1 MQPIPETAASG
12 TLRERQIMGRV
23 IAIANQ
29 KGGVGK
35 TTTAVNLA
43 AALGVAEQ
51 RTLLIDI
58 DPQGN
63 ATSGTGIS
71 KHDVPLSIY
80 HVLIGEKTL
89 AEVILPTAIP
99 SLHVAPSNINLIGAE
114 LELVNLPEREIR
126 LREAVAPCLDSY
138 DFIII
143 DCPPSLGLLTVNALT
158 AAGSVLIPLQCEYYA
173 LEGLSELLNTIGL
186 IRGSFNERLAIE
198 GILLTMYTPRMNLS
212 KQVEDE
218 IREHFPNEVCRTIIP
233 RNVRISEAPSFG
245 QPVILY
251 DVRSKGAESYL
262 LLAEEIITHDQK
274 SAGPGAG
281 SPHPVENA

>member
-1 MQPIPETAASG
+1 
-12 TLRERQIMGRV
+12 MGRI

-43 AALGVAEQ
+43 AALGVAEK

-80 HVLIGEKTL
+80 HVLIGEKSL
-89 AEVILPTAIP
+89 EEVILPTAIP
-99 SLHVAPSNINLIGAE
+99 SLFVAPSNINLAGAE
-114 LELVNLPEREIR
+114 LELVNLSERETR
-126 LREAVAPCLDSY
+126 LRDAVAPSVDSFDY
-138 DFIII
+138 IIV
-143 DCPPSLGLLTVNALT
+143 DCPPSLGLLTINALT

-173 LEGLSELLNTIGL
+173 LEGLSELLNTIRLVQGEL
-186 IRGSFNERLAIE
+186 NERLAIE

-262 LLAEEIITHDQK
+262 QLAEEILTNDQK
-274 SAGPGAG
+274 SPGTGAG
-281 SPHPVENA
+281 SPHLVENA

>member
-1 MQPIPETAASG
+1 
-12 TLRERQIMGRV
+12 MGRI
-23 IAIANQ
+23 IALANQ

-43 AALGVAEQ
+43 AALGVAEK

-63 ATSGTGIS
+63 ATSGIGIS
-71 KHDVPLSIY
+71 KHEVPLSIY

-89 AEVILPTAIP
+89 AEVVLPTAIP
-99 SLHVAPSNINLIGAE
+99 SLFVAPSNINLAGAE
-114 LELVNLPEREIR
+114 LELVNLPERETR
-126 LREAVAPCLDSY
+126 LRDAVAPCAVDY
-138 DFIII
+138 DYIII

-186 IRGSFNERLAIE
+186 IRGSFNQQLAIE

-262 LLAEEIITHDQK
+262 LLAEEILTHDQK
-274 SAGPGAG
+274 SPGTGAG

>member
-1 MQPIPETAASG
+1 
-12 TLRERQIMGRV
+12 MGRI
-23 IAIANQ
+23 IAVANQ
-29 KGGVGK
+29 KCGVGK

-43 AALGVAEQ
+43 GALSVAEK

-58 DPQGN
+58 DPQGT
-63 ATSGTGIS
+63 ATRGTGLS

-89 AEVILPTAIP
+89 ADVVLPTAIP
-99 SLHVAPSNINLIGAE
+99 SLFVAPSNINLIGAE
-114 LELVNLPEREIR
+114 LEFVNLPERETR
-126 LREAVAPCLDSY
+126 LRDAVEPCSGTY
-138 DFIII
+138 DYIII

-173 LEGLSELLNTIGL
+173 LEGLSELLNTIDL

-212 KQVEDE
+212 RQVEDE
-218 IREHFPNEVCRTIIP
+218 IRKHFPEEVCRTIIP

-262 LLAEEIITHDQK
+262 QLAEEILTHDQK
-274 SAGPGAG
+274 SIGTGAR
-281 SPHPVENA
+281 SPHPISNA

>member
-1 MQPIPETAASG
+1 
-12 TLRERQIMGRV
+12 MGRV

-43 AALGVAEQ
+43 AALGIAEK

-63 ATSGTGIS
+63 ATSGTGIN
-71 KHDVPLSIY
+71 KHEVPLSIY
-80 HVLIGEKTL
+80 NVLIGEKTL
-89 AEVILPTAIP
+89 SEVLQPTAIARL
-99 SLHVAPSNINLIGAE
+99 SVAPSNIHLIGAE
-114 LELVNLPEREIR
+114 IELVNLPERETR
-126 LREAVAPCLDSY
+126 LRETITPELDAY
-138 DFIII
+138 DYIII

-173 LEGLSELLNTIGL
+173 LEGLSELLNTVEL
-186 IRGSFNERLAIE
+186 IKTNYNGQLALE
-198 GILLTMYTPRMNLS
+198 GILLTMYTMRTNLT

-218 IREHFPNEVCRTIIP
+218 VRTHFPENVLRTIIP

-245 QPVILY
+245 QPVLLY
-251 DVRSKGAESYL
+251 DIRSKGAESYFA
-262 LLAEEIITHDQK
+262 LAEEIITHDQK
-274 SAGPGAG
+274 SAGEGAG
-281 SPHPVENA
+281 GPHPAENV

>member
-1 MQPIPETAASG
+1 
-12 TLRERQIMGRV
+12 MGRV
-23 IAIANQ
+23 IAVANQ

-43 AALGVAEQ
+43 AALGVAEK

-71 KHDVPLSIY
+71 KHEVPLSIY

-89 AEVILPTAIP
+89 GEVVLPTAIP
-99 SLHVAPSNINLIGAE
+99 SLSVAPSNINLIGAE
-114 LELVNLPEREIR
+114 LELVNLPERETR
-126 LREAVAPCLDSY
+126 LREAIAPLLETY
-138 DFIII
+138 DYIIV

-173 LEGLSELLNTIGL
+173 LEGLSELLNTIAL
-186 IRGSFNERLAIE
+186 IRANLNERLAVE
-198 GILLTMYTPRMNLS
+198 GILLTMYTARTNLT

-218 IREHFPNEVCRTIIP
+218 IREHFPDDIFRTIIP

-262 LLAEEIITHDQK
+262 MLAEEIIAHDQE
-274 SAGPGAG
+274 SLGTGAG
-281 SPHPVENA
+281 GPHPLQNA

>member
-1 MQPIPETAASG
+1 
-12 TLRERQIMGRV
+12 MGRI
-23 IAIANQ
+23 IAVANQ

-43 AALGVAEQ
+43 AALGVAEK

-71 KHDVPLSIY
+71 KHEVPLSIY

-89 AEVILPTAIP
+89 ADVVLSTAIP
-99 SLHVAPSNINLIGAE
+99 SLFVAPSNINLIGAE
-114 LELVNLPEREIR
+114 LELVNLPERETR
-126 LREAVAPCLDSY
+126 LRDAIAPHTGTY
-138 DFIII
+138 DYIII

-158 AAGSVLIPLQCEYYA
+158 AAGSVLVPLQCEYYA
-173 LEGLSELLNTIGL
+173 LEGLSELLNTIDL
-186 IRGSFNERLAIE
+186 IRGSFNKALAIE
-198 GILLTMYTPRMNLS
+198 GILLTMYSPRVNLS

-218 IREHFPNEVCRTIIP
+218 IREHFPNDVFRTIIP

-251 DVRSKGAESYL
+251 DARSKGAESYL
-262 LLAEEIITHDQK
+262 LLAEEILAHDQK
-274 SAGPGAG
+274 SLGAG
-281 SPHPVENA
+281 ARSPHPVENT

>member
-1 MQPIPETAASG
+1 
-12 TLRERQIMGRV
+12 MGRI

-43 AALGVAEQ
+43 AALGVAEK

-63 ATSGTGIS
+63 ATSGAGIS
-71 KHDVPLSIY
+71 KHEVPLSIY

-89 AEVILPTAIP
+89 GDVVLPTAIP
-99 SLHVAPSNINLIGAE
+99 SLWVAPSNINLIGAE
-114 LELVNLPEREIR
+114 LELVGLPEREHR
-126 LREAVAPCLDSY
+126 LREAIAPFRDAY
-138 DFIII
+138 DYIVI

-173 LEGLSELLNTIGL
+173 LEGLTELLNTIAL
-186 IRGSFNERLAIE
+186 IRSSLNEQLAIE
-198 GILLTMYTPRMNLS
+198 GILLTMYTPRVNLS
-212 KQVEDE
+212 KQVEDD
-218 IREHFPNEVCRTIIP
+218 IREHFPNEVFRTVIP

-262 LLAEEIITHDQK
+262 LLAEEIIAHDQE
-274 SAGPGAG
+274 SLGTGAG
-281 SPHPVENA
+281 SPHPVETA

>member
-1 MQPIPETAASG
+1 
-12 TLRERQIMGRV
+12 MGRI
-23 IAIANQ
+23 IAVANQ

-35 TTTAVNLA
+35 TTTSVNLA
-43 AALGVAEQ
+43 AALGVAEK

-71 KHDVPLSIY
+71 KNDVPLSIY
-80 HVLIGEKTL
+80 HVLTGEKTL
-89 AEVILPTAIP
+89 AEVVLPTAIP
-99 SLHVAPSNINLIGAE
+99 SLFVAPSNINLIGAE
-114 LELVNLPEREIR
+114 LELVNLPERETR
-126 LREAVAPCLDSY
+126 LRDAVAPCRDSY

-173 LEGLSELLNTIGL
+173 LEGLSELLNTIDL
-186 IRGSFNERLAIE
+186 IRGSFNKSLAIE
-198 GILLTMYTPRMNLS
+198 GILLTMYSPRVNLS

-262 LLAEEIITHDQK
+262 QLAEEILTHDQK
-274 SAGPGAG
+274 SPGTGAG

>member
-1 MQPIPETAASG
+1 MLRIPMENGRGSV
-12 TLRERQIMGRV
+12 RERQSMGRI

-43 AALGVAEQ
+43 AALGVAEK

-63 ATSGTGIS
+63 ATSGTGII
-71 KHDVPLSIY
+71 KHEVPLSIY

-89 AEVILPTAIP
+89 AEVVLPTGIP
-99 SLHVAPSNINLIGAE
+99 SLFVAPSNINLAGAE
-114 LELVNLPEREIR
+114 LELVNLPERETR
-126 LREAVAPCLDSY
+126 LRDALAPCVEAY
-138 DFIII
+138 DYIII

-173 LEGLSELLNTIGL
+173 LEGLSELLNTIAL
-186 IRGSFNERLAIE
+186 IRSSLNERLAIE
-198 GILLTMYTPRMNLS
+198 GILLTMYTARTNLT

-262 LLAEEIITHDQK
+262 LLAEEILSHDQK
-274 SAGPGAG
+274 SAGTGAG
-281 SPHPVENA
+281 SPHLVENA

>member
-1 MQPIPETAASG
+1 
-12 TLRERQIMGRV
+12 MGRI

-43 AALGVAEQ
+43 AALGVAEK

-71 KHDVPLSIY
+71 KHEVPLSIY

-89 AEVILPTAIP
+89 AEVVLPTAIP
-99 SLHVAPSNINLIGAE
+99 SLSVAPSNINLIGAE
-114 LELVNLPEREIR
+114 LELVNLPDREIR
-126 LREAVAPCLDSY
+126 LREAIAPYLGSFDY
-138 DFIII
+138 IIV

-173 LEGLSELLNTIGL
+173 LEGLTELLNTIAL
-186 IRGSFNERLAIE
+186 IRSNLNERLAIE
-198 GILLTMYTPRMNLS
+198 GILLTMYAPRVNLS
-212 KQVEDE
+212 RQVEDE
-218 IREHFPNEVCRTIIP
+218 IREHFPGEVCRTIIP

-262 LLAEEIITHDQK
+262 MLAEEIIAHDQE
-274 SAGPGAG
+274 SPGAG
-281 SPHPVENA
+281 AGGPHPVETP

>member
-1 MQPIPETAASG
+1 
-12 TLRERQIMGRV
+12 MGRI

-43 AALGVAEQ
+43 AALAVAER

-63 ATSGTGIS
+63 ATSGAGIS

-80 HVLIGEKTL
+80 HVLIGEKDL
-89 AEVILPTAIP
+89 GDVVLPTAIP
-99 SLHVAPSNINLIGAE
+99 SLSVAPSNINLIGAE
-114 LELVNLPEREIR
+114 LELVNLPEREHR
-126 LREAVAPCLDSY
+126 LREALAPFRESY
-138 DFIII
+138 DYIVI

-173 LEGLSELLNTIGL
+173 LEGLTELLNTIAL
-186 IRGSFNERLAIE
+186 IRSSLNEGLAIE
-198 GILLTMYTPRMNLS
+198 GILLTMYTPRVNLS
-212 KQVEDE
+212 KQVEDD
-218 IREHFPNEVCRTIIP
+218 IREHFPNEVFRTVIP

-251 DVRSKGAESYL
+251 DARSKGAESYL
-262 LLAEEIITHDQK
+262 QLAEEIIAHDQE
-274 SAGPGAG
+274 SPGAG
-281 SPHPVENA
+281 ARSPHPVQNA

>member
-1 MQPIPETAASG
+1 
-12 TLRERQIMGRV
+12 MGRI

-43 AALGVAEQ
+43 AALGVAEK

-71 KHDVPLSIY
+71 KNEIQLSIY

-89 AEVILPTAIP
+89 AEVVLPTAIP
-99 SLHVAPSNINLIGAE
+99 SLFVAPSNINLIGAE
-114 LELVNLPEREIR
+114 LELVNLPERETR
-126 LREAVAPCLDSY
+126 LRDAVAPWGDTY

-186 IRGSFNERLAIE
+186 IRNSFNQHLAIE
-198 GILLTMYTPRMNLS
+198 GIVLTMYSPRVNLS

-262 LLAEEIITHDQK
+262 LLAEEIIAHDQK
-274 SAGPGAG
+274 SIGTGAG
-281 SPHPVENA
+281 SPHPVQNA

>member
-1 MQPIPETAASG
+1 
-12 TLRERQIMGRV
+12 MGRI
-23 IAIANQ
+23 IAVANQ

-43 AALGVAEQ
+43 AALGVAEK

-63 ATSGTGIS
+63 ATSGTG
-71 KHDVPLSIY
+71 HQQARGP
-80 HVLIGEKTL
+80 
-89 AEVILPTAIP
+89 AEHLPCPHRRKNSRRGGAAHGD
-99 SLHVAPSNINLIGAE
+99 SLLFVAPSNINLIGAE
-114 LELVNLPEREIR
+114 LELVNLPERETR
-126 LREAVAPCLDSY
+126 LRDAVAPCIDTY
-138 DFIII
+138 DYIII

-186 IRGSFNERLAIE
+186 IRGSFNQRLAIE

-262 LLAEEIITHDQK
+262 LLAEEILTHDQK
-274 SAGPGAG
+274 SVGTGAG